1 LKGREKIIVATFF
14 LPLFSVIRGVK
25 KKKYAIFFGIVLL
38 ALKTTFAWGTTWD
51 DLRREMTD
59 ISSVQADFVQSKHLK
74 ILAKPLLSQGRFCF
88 QKPDS
93 VRWEYDVPVRSVL
106 LMNKGKV
113 KRYTAGRQGMTEE
126 FGGGISS
133 MHVIVQE
140 ISLWSQG
147 RFEESTHFKGEIK
160 DGKELEIIL
169 TPRDESFA
177 LIIKRIIIV
186 PSPQLKGGIK
196 LVKIVESEGNE
207 TLLDFSNIRLN
218 EKISPSVF
226 SQVD

>member
-1 LKGREKIIVATFF
+1 MTVQDFF
-14 LPLFSVIRGVK
+14 SPLGNVIHGAK
-25 KKKYAIFFGIVLL
+25 KKKYAIFLGIALL
-38 ALKTTFAWGTTWD
+38 TLNTTLAWGTTWD
-51 DLRREMTD
+51 DLRREMAD

-74 ILAKPLLSQGRFCF
+74 ILTKPLLSQGRFCF

-93 VRWEYDVPVRSVL
+93 VRWEYDAPVRSVL

-113 KRYTAGRQGMTEE
+113 KRYTAGSRGMTEE
-126 FGGGISS
+126 FGEGISS

-147 RFEESTHFKGEIK
+147 RFEESAHFKGEIK
-160 DGKELEIIL
+160 DGRELSIVL

-186 PSPQLKGGIK
+186 PSPELKGGIK

-207 TLLDFSNIRLN
+207 TLLEFSNVSLN